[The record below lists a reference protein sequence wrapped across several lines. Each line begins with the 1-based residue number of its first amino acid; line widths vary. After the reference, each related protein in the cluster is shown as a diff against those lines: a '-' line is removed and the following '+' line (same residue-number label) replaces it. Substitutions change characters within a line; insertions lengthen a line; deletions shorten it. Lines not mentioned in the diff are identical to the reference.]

1 MANSYG
7 PISSSA
13 KMTFDKS
20 FFRAN
25 GQPLDASE
33 IYYSLIEAQTYAAS
47 DVAYV
52 GQKIVVIE
60 DGVVSHYSIID
71 ADGNLKQLGGVIEW
85 NDKYL
90 QPKETIE
97 EEE

>member
-1 MANSYG
+1 MAKLYG
-7 PISSSA
+7 TIPGSA

-33 IYYSLIEAQTYAAS
+33 IYYSLLEAQTYAAS

-60 DGVVSHYSIID
+60 DNIVTHYTIVD
-71 ADGNLKQLGGVIEW
+71 TLGTLKPLGGIIEW
-85 NDKYL
+85 DDEKL
-90 QPKETIE
+90 KTE